1 MVEFNKGGRSRKT
14 VVDKMNYKVTVKMS
28 TVEYYKV
35 KEADVSISEFVRAS
49 IMKSSFVQHL
59 TPKMKEDNRKKIS
72 QVKVKKEKT

>member
-1 MVEFNKGGRSRKT
+1 
-14 VVDKMNYKVTVKMS
+14 MS

-49 IMKSSFVQHL
+49 IMKSSVVQHL